1 MVERKA
7 RFAGNLLLVK
17 GMDRTR
23 ILIVDDH
30 EIFRRGLRTL
40 LESREDFLISGEAA
54 NGVEA
59 VEKARELLP
68 DIIVMDVSMPQMDG
82 LQAAR
87 LIRRDRPDAK
97 ILILSQHDSPH
108 MLSAARAAGA
118 SAYVTKSQVARS
130 LFTAVEAII
139 DGRAFSWNGNGAG
152 GPGHP
157 PPKPSEPK

>member
-1 MVERKA
+1 
-7 RFAGNLLLVK
+7 
-17 GMDRTR
+17 MDRAR

-30 EIFRRGLRTL
+30 EIFRRGLRSL
-40 LESREDFLISGEAA
+40 LESRKDLDITGEAV

-59 VEKARELLP
+59 VEKAKELQP

-87 LIRRDRPDAK
+87 MIHSERPEAK

-108 MLSAARAAGA
+108 MLAAALDAGA

-130 LFTAVEAII
+130 LFTALDAVMQ
-139 DGRAFSWNGNGAG
+139 GRSFSWNGGNNAQ
-152 GPGHP
+152 P
-157 PPKPSEPK
+157 PPASAAPTESK